1 MQAAK
6 ASEGI
11 ACALQKYLVR
21 VRAPSPRGVLFS
33 SRSSEAPPVSVAREI
48 GMRANDLG
56 TASARVETEGFRNTE
71 KDEEDSGLVVGGWE
85 YLERHSVAN

>member
-1 MQAAK
+1 
-6 ASEGI
+6 
-11 ACALQKYLVR
+11 
-21 VRAPSPRGVLFS
+21 
-33 SRSSEAPPVSVAREI
+33 
-48 GMRANDLG
+48 MRANDLG